1 MMMAEPLIVCENLV
15 KIYKVTE
22 IEVVALQGLDLIV
35 EPGEL
40 MGIVGASGS
49 GKSSLLNVLGGLD
62 RPSAGRVMVGGQDL
76 LKMSD
81 HELDRYRRTQV
92 GFVWQ
97 QVARNLVP
105 YLTAQANVE
114 LPMTVAN
121 LSRKQKGARSREL
134 LEAVGLWDR
143 RDHRLAQLSG
153 GQQQRVAIA
162 VAMANHPDL
171 LLADEPTGELDST
184 TAQQILRLL
193 QQMNERYGLTTIIVT
208 HDPHIARAVNRVVTI
223 RDGRISS
230 ETIRREDDI
239 ASALTA
245 GMAAHAQHVFDE
257 YLVVDEGGHL
267 QLPHD
272 LTERA
277 GIGDRVTLELKEDGL
292 LIKPV
297 AGRSTVA
304 APLIDL
310 PEDEPPVKRKTW
322 WKRSKKD

>member
-1 MMMAEPLIVCENLV
+1 MTEPLIVCENLV
-15 KIYKVTE
+15 KIYQVTE
-22 IEVVALQGLDLIV
+22 IEVVALQGLDLTV

-62 RPSAGRVMVGGQDL
+62 RPSAGRVLVGGQDL

-81 HELDRYRRTQV
+81 HELDRYRRTKV

-105 YLTAQANVE
+105 YLSAQANVE

-121 LSRKQKGARSREL
+121 LNRKQKHTRSREL
-134 LEAVGLWDR
+134 LEAVGLWEH
-143 RDHRLAQLSG
+143 RDHRLVQLSG

-162 VAMANHPDL
+162 VAMANQPDL

-184 TAQQILRLL
+184 TAQQILELL
-193 QQMNERYGLTTIIVT
+193 QQMNERYGLTTLIVT
-208 HDPHIARAVNRVVTI
+208 HDPYIARAVKRVVTI

-230 ETIRREDDI
+230 ETIRREDDV

-245 GMAAHAQHVFDE
+245 GITASHAQHVFDE

-277 GIGDRVTLELKEDGL
+277 GIGDRVTLELKNDGL

-304 APLIDL
+304 APLIAM
-310 PEDEPPVKRKTW
+310 PEDVPPAKRKAW
-322 WKRSKKD
+322 WKRNKKE

>member
-1 MMMAEPLIVCENLV
+1 MAEPLIVCENLV

-22 IEVVALQGLDLIV
+22 IEVVALQGLDLTV

-81 HELDRYRRTQV
+81 HELDRYRRTKV

-105 YLTAQANVE
+105 YLSAQANVE

-121 LSRKQKGARSREL
+121 LSRTRKRARSREL
-134 LEAVGLWDR
+134 LEAVGLWDHR
-143 RDHRLAQLSG
+143 AHRLVQLSG

-162 VAMANHPDL
+162 VAMANQPDL

-184 TAQQILRLL
+184 TAQQILELL

-230 ETIRREDDI
+230 ETIRLEDDV

-245 GMAAHAQHVFDE
+245 GITATHAQHAFEE
-257 YLVVDEGGHL
+257 YLVVDENGHL

-277 GIGDRVTLELKEDGL
+277 GIGDRVTLELKDDGL

-304 APLIDL
+304 APLIAIS
-310 PEDEPPVKRKTW
+310 EDEPPAKRKAW
-322 WKRSKKD
+322 WKRNRKE